1 MKLGQIIAED
11 KIPGNR
17 GKREAMELPW
27 VVYDSSKTEIGA
39 AVSQAENESGR
50 EVKVGLWKNR
60 KVPKEAI
67 IIGKFIGEPGDP
79 EIPLYVTPDAII
91 VGGGNDKPSSQDR
104 AKFSDRVILRVAVR
118 VIRLEREVWFYKA
131 LTVLSLVGVIG
142 TLAIVLMMLR
152 DR

>member
-1 MKLGQIIAED
+1 MKLGRKVEED

-17 GKREAMELPW
+17 GKREAIELPW
-27 VVYDSSKTEIGA
+27 MEFDSSKTEIGA
-39 AVSQAENESGR
+39 AVSQAESETGR
-50 EVKVGLWKNR
+50 EVMVGLWKNR

-67 IIGKFIGEPGDP
+67 IIGKFIGDPGEP

-91 VGGGNDKPSSQDR
+91 VGGGNDKPAAQDR
-104 AKFSDRVILRVAVR
+104 AKISDRVILRVAVR

-152 DR
+152 DH